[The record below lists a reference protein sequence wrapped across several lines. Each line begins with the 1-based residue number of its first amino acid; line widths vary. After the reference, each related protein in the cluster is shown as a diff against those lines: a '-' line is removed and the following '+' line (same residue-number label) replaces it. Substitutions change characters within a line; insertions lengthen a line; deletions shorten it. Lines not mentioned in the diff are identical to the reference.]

1 MLLVPALVT
10 SMVVTGWLSWRKG
23 AGKQEFATST
33 HPVRNK
39 VKGSHHAYRVWFL
52 RPTILLEGATLAAI
66 ISLAVL
72 IKRLGRPIGTASLTD
87 PASNLFAELL
97 NTITYQTTVY
107 FTWPDTIKFL
117 SRQFGVPH
125 HFWLTIA
132 TIAGLIISL
141 TYWLTQTRS
150 PTSNHQSAN
159 PQPPTSSLSFTSFLW
174 LTFGLIILEMV
185 SLLEPF
191 RRNPRYMVMVLPFFY
206 LIAATAIF
214 HIPVLV
220 HTILGIARPY
230 PEQSLRDGSRLRDK
244 VLRFITTP
252 KTQTILA
259 IALLILF
266 TTVGFNDLRIALL
279 TPEPAYEEAF
289 AHIQAEWQPGDTL
302 LTMNTPAAGLYLG
315 QASGFTVQ
323 TGADQFLLN
332 ADTAPIDRWLGAPW
346 LGTMADFNAALNS
359 SPRTWFVID
368 TIRQPVY
375 FRGDWQAV
383 VNTQMDQVW
392 TKGNAIIYRTRPDRS
407 PLPAQP
413 DTLINATLGDSI
425 QLMGYTLQ
433 LSDSQSSTSNHKLLI
448 TTDHLPSSKLQLTLF
463 WQPLARPSTDYT
475 TFVHFRTSDGATLA
489 QSDSQPLAGVYPTS
503 RWQPAETIID
513 PITLPLP
520 EDLPAGTYT
529 LFVGLYRLD
538 TLERLPVANDTS
550 GENAIVLAEVRLP

>member
-1 MLLVPALVT
+1 MLSRWPSLLIGTATIPLIFSLGRRAGYQLSVTSYQLSVTSYQLPRLNSFNSPISLLAAGLFALSPEGMVWGGRARMYALTTVLVLLTVYWAYQGAVYPALAKYRWLAMVSLLAALFTQFGAMLLVPALVT
-10 SMVVTGWLSWRKG
+10 SMILTGWLSWSKE

-132 TIAGLIISL
+132 TIAGLIITL
-141 TYWLTQTRS
+141 IYWLTHARS
-150 PTSNHQSAN
+150 PTSNLQSTN
-159 PQPPTSSLSFTSFLW
+159 SQPPNSNLLLPKPQASTSYLSFTSFLW

-185 SLLEPF
+185 TVLEPF
-191 RRNPRYMVMVLPFFY
+191 RRNPRYIVMVLPFFY
-206 LIAATAIF
+206 LIAAAAIF
-214 HIPVLV
+214 HIPLLV
-220 HTILGIARPY
+220 HIILGIAQPY
-230 PEQSLRDGSRLRDK
+230 REQNLSRSRLTPH
-244 VLRFITTP
+244 VSRFIIAP

-407 PLPAQP
+407 PL
-413 DTLINATLGDSI
+413 TVS
-425 QLMGYTLQ
+425 
-433 LSDSQSSTSNHKLLI
+433 
-448 TTDHLPSSKLQLTLF
+448 PS
-463 WQPLARPSTDYT
+463 RPN
-475 TFVHFRTSDGATLA
+475 
-489 QSDSQPLAGVYPTS
+489 
-503 RWQPAETIID
+503 
-513 PITLPLP
+513 PIP
-520 EDLPAGTYT
+520 
-529 LFVGLYRLD
+529 
-538 TLERLPVANDTS
+538 
-550 GENAIVLAEVRLP
+550 